1 MRSQAM
7 TEVWQKTMNLI
18 RPPPSLTI
26 SQWADKFRILSTE
39 SSSEAG
45 KFETSRA
52 IFQKEIMDSINEP
65 TINEVV
71 VMSCSQVGKTE
82 ILLNAIGYYI
92 AYAPAPILV
101 VQPTLEMARAWS
113 QDRLAPM
120 IRDSNI
126 LKLKVAEV
134 KSKDSA
140 NTVLHKVFDG
150 GHITACGANSPASLA
165 SRPIKIVL
173 CDEIDRYP
181 PTAGSEGD
189 PVMLAKRRSTT
200 FWDSKLIMTSTP
212 TVKGNSQIEAAYERS
227 DKRLFYVPCHKCK
240 KKQVLKWSQ
249 VQWEK
254 DKPQTVRYICE
265 KCETKWTDLQRI
277 TNISKGKWKASEK
290 FNGRAGFRING
301 LYSVWVTME
310 EAAREFLMAKKQPET
325 LRVFVNTY
333 LGETWEDEGERID
346 DLGLY
351 EKREDYTIPNEVILL
366 TAGVDIQDDRL
377 EVEIVGWGLEEETW
391 SIDYYIVYGDPT
403 SPNIWQELE
412 LILTKTFEKPDK
424 TKLKIVSTCIDSGHH
439 TNMVYQF
446 CKPRYARRVFAIK
459 GIGGEGKAI
468 VGRPNK
474 NNIARIT
481 LFGIGVDTA
490 KELIYSRL
498 RIKDYGAG
506 YCHFPKKY
514 SEEYFRQ
521 LTAEKVVTKYRRG
534 FKKREWVLMRP
545 RNEALDCRV
554 YALAAFTLLNA
565 DLNMIAEKQKKVQ
578 TDNPHKVNPNR
589 LKHYTKNSNF
599 VRRWNN

>member
-92 AYAPAPILV
+92 SYAPSPILM

-391 SIDYYIVYGDPT
+391 SIDYHIVYGDPT

-481 LFGIGVDTA
+481 LFPIGVDTA

-554 YALAAFTLLNA
+554 YALSAFTLLNA
-565 DLNMIAEKQKKVQ
+565 DLNTIAQRQKKVQ
-578 TDNPHKVNPNR
+578 TDNPNKVNPNR
-589 LKHYTKNSNF
+589 LKHYAKNSNF

>member
-1 MRSQAM
+1 
-7 TEVWQKTMNLI
+7 MNLI

-65 TINEVV
+65 AINEVV
-71 VMSCSQVGKTE
+71 VLSCSQVGKTE
-82 ILLNAIGYYI
+82 MLLNAIGYYI

-120 IRDSNI
+120 IRDSDI

-140 NTVLHKVFDG
+140 NTVLHKIFDG

-200 FWDSKLIMTSTP
+200 FWDSKLVMTSTP

-227 DKRLFYVPCHKCK
+227 DQRKFYVPCHKCK

-249 VQWEK
+249 VQWAK

-424 TKLKIVSTCIDSGHH
+424 TKLKIVSVCIDSGHH

-481 LFGIGVDTA
+481 LFPIGVDTA

-554 YALAAFTLLNA
+554 YALSAFTLLNA
-565 DLNMIAEKQKKVQ
+565 DLNTIAQRQKKVQ
-578 TDNPHKVNPNR
+578 TDNPNKVNPNR
-589 LKHYTKNSNF
+589 LKHYAKNSNF

>member
-1 MRSQAM
+1 
-7 TEVWQKTMNLI
+7 MNLI
-18 RPPPSLTI
+18 KPPPSLTI
-26 SQWADKFRILSTE
+26 SQWADKFRFLSSE

-52 IFQKEIMDSINEP
+52 IFQKEIMDSINDP
-65 TINEVV
+65 AINEVV
-71 VMSCSQVGKTE
+71 VLSCSQVGKTE
-82 ILLNAIGYYI
+82 MLLNAIGYYI

-120 IRDSNI
+120 IRDSQI
-126 LKLKVAEV
+126 LKIKVADV

-140 NTVLHKVFDG
+140 NTVLHKIFDG

-189 PVMLAKRRSTT
+189 PVMLAKRRSAT
-200 FWDSKLIMTSTP
+200 FWDSKLVMTSTP
-212 TVKGNSQIEAAYERS
+212 TIKGASQIEDAYENS

-254 DKPQTVRYICE
+254 NKPETVHYICQYCE
-265 KCETKWTDLQRI
+265 KKWSDIDRI
-277 TNISKGKWKASEK
+277 NNISNGKWKATDK

-310 EAAREFLMAKKQPET
+310 EAVREFLMAKKQPET

-351 EKREDYTIPNEVILL
+351 DRREDYIVPNEVILL
-366 TAGVDIQDDRL
+366 TAGVDIQDDRIEC
-377 EVEIVGWGLEEETW
+377 EVLGWGLEEETW
-391 SIDYYIVYGDPT
+391 SIDYHTIYGDPT

-412 LILTKTFEKPDK
+412 LILTKTYDK
-424 TKLKIVSTCIDSGHH
+424 SDGSKLKIVSTCIDSGHH

-468 VGRPNK
+468 VSRPSR
-474 NNIARIT
+474 NNIAKVT
-481 LFGIGVDTA
+481 LFPIGVDTA

-498 RIKDYGAG
+498 RIKEYGAG

-521 LTAEKVVTKYRRG
+521 LTAEKVITKYRKG

-554 YALAAFTLLNA
+554 YALSAFTLLNA
-565 DLNMIAEKQKKVQ
+565 DLNVIAQKQKKRQ
-578 TDNPHKVNPNR
+578 PNNPNKVNPNR
-589 LKHYTKNSNF
+589 LKHYKKNSNF
-599 VRRWNN
+599 AKSWNY

>member
-1 MRSQAM
+1 
-7 TEVWQKTMNLI
+7 MNLI
-18 RPPPSLTI
+18 KPPPSLTI
-26 SQWADKFRILSTE
+26 SQWADKFRILSSE

-52 IFQKEIMDSINEP
+52 IFQKEIMDSINDP
-65 TINEVV
+65 AINEVV

-101 VQPTLEMARAWS
+101 VQPTLDMARAWS

-120 IRDSNI
+120 IRDSQI
-126 LKLKVAEV
+126 LKNSVAEV

-181 PTAGSEGD
+181 PTAGTEGD
-189 PVMLAKRRSTT
+189 PVLLAKRRSAT
-200 FWDSKLIMTSTP
+200 FWDSKLVLTSTP
-212 TVKGNSQIEAAYERS
+212 TVKGNSQIENAYENS
-227 DKRLFYVPCHKCK
+227 DKRKFYVPCHKCK
-240 KKQVLKWSQ
+240 KQQILKWSQ
-249 VQWEK
+249 VQWTK
-254 DKPQTVRYICE
+254 DKPETVRYICE
-265 KCETKWTDLQRI
+265 NCNTKWTDIQRI
-277 TNISKGKWKASEK
+277 TNIKKGKWKATEK
-290 FNGRAGFRING
+290 FNGRAGFSLNG
-301 LYSVWVTME
+301 LYSVWVTLE
-310 EAAREFLMAKKQPET
+310 EAVREFLMAKKQPET

-346 DLGLY
+346 DLGLF
-351 EKREDYTIPNEVILL
+351 ERREDYTIPNEVILL
-366 TAGVDIQDDRL
+366 TAGIDIQDDRL
-377 EVEIVGWGLEEETW
+377 ECEIVGWGLNEETW
-391 SIDYYIVYGDPT
+391 SIDYHIIYGDP
-403 SPNIWQELE
+403 SAPNIWQELE
-412 LILTKTFEKPDK
+412 LILTKTYEKPDK

-446 CKPRYARRVFAIK
+446 CKPRYARRVFAVK
-459 GIGGEGKAI
+459 GIGGEGKPI
-468 VGRPNK
+468 VSRPNR
-474 NNIARIT
+474 NNIAKVT
-481 LFGIGVDTA
+481 LFPLGVDTA

-498 RIKDYGAG
+498 RIKEYGAG

-514 SEEYFRQ
+514 NEEYFRQ
-521 LTAEKVVTKYRRG
+521 LTAEKIVTKYRRG

-554 YALAAFTLLNA
+554 YALSAFTLLNA
-565 DLNMIAEKQKKVQ
+565 DLTRIAEKQKNQ
-578 TDNPHKVNPNR
+578 QANNPHKVNPNR
-589 LKHYTKNSNF
+589 LKHYKKSSNF
-599 VRRWNN
+599 AKSWNN

>member
-1 MRSQAM
+1 
-7 TEVWQKTMNLI
+7 MNLI
-18 RPPPSLTI
+18 KPPPHLKI
-26 SQWADKFRILSTE
+26 SQWADKFRYLSTE

-45 KFETSRA
+45 RFETARA
-52 IFQKEIMDSINEP
+52 IFQKEIMDSINDP
-65 TINEVV
+65 SINEVV
-71 VMSCSQVGKTE
+71 VMSCSQIGKTE

-126 LKLKVAEV
+126 LKYKVADV
-134 KSKDSA
+134 KSKDSG

-181 PTAGSEGD
+181 PTAGSEGN
-189 PVMLAKRRSTT
+189 PVMLAKRRSAT
-200 FWDSKLIMTSTP
+200 FWDSKLVLTSTP
-212 TVKGNSQIEAAYERS
+212 TVKGASAIESAFEDS
-227 DKRLFYVPCHKCK
+227 DQRLFYVPCHKCK
-240 KKQVLKWSQ
+240 KKQTLKWSQ

-254 DKPQTVRYICE
+254 DKPETARYTCE
-265 KCETKWTDLQRI
+265 HCNKKWTDIERI
-277 TNISKGKWKASEK
+277 TNISKGSWKATEK
-290 FNGRAGFRING
+290 FNGRAGFRLNG

-310 EAAREFLMAKKQPET
+310 EAVGEFLRAKKLPET

-333 LGETWEDEGERID
+333 LGETWEDEGEKID

-351 EKREDYTIPNEVILL
+351 ERREDYTFPNEVVLL
-366 TAGVDIQDDRL
+366 TAGIDVQDDRI
-377 EVEIVGWGLEEETW
+377 ECEIVGWGLEEETW
-391 SIDYYIVYGDPT
+391 SIDYHIIYGDP
-403 SPNIWQELE
+403 SAPNIWQELD
-412 LILTKTFEKPDK
+412 LVLSKTYEKTDK

-446 CKPRYARRVFAIK
+446 CKPRYARRIFAVK
-459 GIGGEGKAI
+459 GFGGEGKPI
-468 VGRPNK
+468 VSRPTR
-474 NNIARIT
+474 NNIAKVT
-481 LFGIGVDTA
+481 LFGVGVDTA

-498 RIKDYGAG
+498 RIKEHGAG

-514 SEEYFRQ
+514 TEEYFRQ
-521 LTAEKVVTKYRRG
+521 LTAEKIVTKYRRG

-554 YALAAFTLLNA
+554 YAMSAFTLLNA
-565 DLNMIAEKQKKVQ
+565 DLNQIMEKQKKSHSQ
-578 TDNPHKVNPNR
+578 MNHKVNQGR
-589 LKHYTKNSNF
+589 LKHYGRHSNF
-599 VRRWNN
+599 AKSWNN

>member
-1 MRSQAM
+1 
-7 TEVWQKTMNLI
+7 MNLI
-18 RPPPSLTI
+18 KPPPHLKI
-26 SQWADKFRILSTE
+26 SQWADKFRHLSTE

-45 KFETSRA
+45 RFETSRA
-52 IFQKEIMDSINEP
+52 MFQKEIMDSINDPSIE
-65 TINEVV
+65 EVV
-71 VMSCSQVGKTE
+71 VMSCSQIGKTE

-120 IRDSNI
+120 IRDSAI
-126 LKLKVAEV
+126 LKYKVADV
-134 KSKDSA
+134 KSKDSG

-189 PVMLAKRRSTT
+189 PVMLAKRRSAT
-200 FWDSKLIMTSTP
+200 FWDSKLVLTSTP
-212 TVKGNSQIEAAYERS
+212 TVKGASAIESAYEDS

-240 KKQVLKWSQ
+240 TKQVLKWSQ

-254 DKPQTVRYICE
+254 KEPETARYICQ
-265 KCETKWTDLQRI
+265 KCETKWTDIERVK
-277 TNISKGKWKASEK
+277 NIAKGQWKATNR
-290 FNGRAGFRING
+290 FNGRAGFRLNG

-310 EAAREFLMAKKQPET
+310 EAVGEFLRAKKLPET

-351 EKREDYTIPNEVILL
+351 DRREDYKDIPDEIVLI
-366 TAGVDIQDDRL
+366 TAGVDVQDDRI
-377 EVEIVGWGLEEETW
+377 ECEILGWGLEEETW
-391 SIDYYIVYGDPT
+391 SIDYHTIYGDP
-403 SPNIWQELE
+403 SASNIWQELDMV
-412 LILTKTFEKPDK
+412 LTKTYELPNK
-424 TKLKIVSTCIDSGHH
+424 TKLKIVSACIDSGHH
-439 TNMVYQF
+439 TNMVYKF

-459 GIGGEGKAI
+459 GIGGEGKSIAS
-468 VGRPNK
+468 RPNR
-474 NNIARIT
+474 NNIAKVP
-481 LFGIGVDTA
+481 LFSIGVDTA

-498 RIKDYGAG
+498 RIKQHGAG
-506 YCHFPKKY
+506 YCHFPKTY
-514 SEEYFRQ
+514 NEEYFRQ
-521 LTAEKVVTKYRRG
+521 LTAEKVITKYRRG

-554 YALAAFTLLNA
+554 YAVSAFILLNA
-565 DLNMIAEKQKKVQ
+565 DLNTIAQRQKKVQ
-578 TDNPHKVNPNR
+578 TDNPNKVNPNR

>member
-1 MRSQAM
+1 
-7 TEVWQKTMNLI
+7 MNLI

-65 TINEVV
+65 AINEVV
-71 VMSCSQVGKTE
+71 VLSCSQVGKTE
-82 ILLNAIGYYI
+82 MLLNAIGYYI

-120 IRDSNI
+120 IRDSDI

-140 NTVLHKVFDG
+140 NTVLHKIFDG

-200 FWDSKLIMTSTP
+200 FWDSKLVMTSTP

-227 DKRLFYVPCHKCK
+227 DQRKFYVPCHKCK

-249 VQWEK
+249 VQWAK

-265 KCETKWTDLQRI
+265 KCETKWTDLQRV
-277 TNISKGKWKASEK
+277 TNISKGKWKATEK

-310 EAAREFLMAKKQPET
+310 EAVREFLMAKKQPET

-346 DLGLY
+346 ELGLY
-351 EKREDYTIPNEVILL
+351 DKREEYTIPNEVILL

-481 LFGIGVDTA
+481 LFPIGVDTA

-554 YALAAFTLLNA
+554 YALSAFT
-565 DLNMIAEKQKKVQ
+565 
-578 TDNPHKVNPNR
+578 
-589 LKHYTKNSNF
+589 
-599 VRRWNN
+599 

>member
-1 MRSQAM
+1 
-7 TEVWQKTMNLI
+7 MNLI

-92 AYAPAPILV
+92 SYAPSPILM

-120 IRDSNI
+120 IRDSDI

-140 NTVLHKVFDG
+140 NTVLHKIFDG

-200 FWDSKLIMTSTP
+200 FWDSKLVMTSTP

-554 YALAAFTLLNA
+554 YALSAFTLLNA
-565 DLNMIAEKQKKVQ
+565 DLNTIAQRQKKVQ
-578 TDNPHKVNPNR
+578 TDNPNKVNPNR
-589 LKHYTKNSNF
+589 LKHYAKNSNF

>member
-92 AYAPAPILV
+92 SYAPSPILM

-227 DKRLFYVPCHKCK
+227 DQRKFYVPCHKCK

-249 VQWEK
+249 VQWAK

>member
-1 MRSQAM
+1 MKSPAM
-7 TEVWQKTMNLI
+7 KEVWEKTMNLI
-18 RPPPSLTI
+18 KPPPHLKI
-26 SQWADKFRILSTE
+26 SQWADKFRYLSTE

-45 KFETSRA
+45 RFETARA
-52 IFQKEIMDSINEP
+52 IFQKEIMDSINDP
-65 TINEVV
+65 SINEVV
-71 VMSCSQVGKTE
+71 VMSCSQIGKTE

-92 AYAPAPILV
+92 AYSPAPILV

-126 LKLKVAEV
+126 LKYKVADV
-134 KSKDSA
+134 KSKDSG

-181 PTAGSEGD
+181 PTAGSEGN
-189 PVMLAKRRSTT
+189 PVMLAKRRSAT
-200 FWDSKLIMTSTP
+200 FWDSKLVLTSTP
-212 TVKGNSQIEAAYERS
+212 TVKGASAIESAFEDS
-227 DKRLFYVPCHKCK
+227 DQRLFYVPCHKCK
-240 KKQVLKWSQ
+240 KKQTLKWSQ

-254 DKPQTVRYICE
+254 DKPETARYICE
-265 KCETKWTDLQRI
+265 HCNKKWTDIERI
-277 TNISKGKWKASEK
+277 TNISKGSWKATEK
-290 FNGRAGFRING
+290 FNGRAGFRLNG

-310 EAAREFLMAKKQPET
+310 EAVGEFLRAKKLPET

-333 LGETWEDEGERID
+333 LGETWEDEGEKID

-351 EKREDYTIPNEVILL
+351 EKREDYTFPNEVILL
-366 TAGVDIQDDRL
+366 TAGIDVQDDRI
-377 EVEIVGWGLEEETW
+377 ECEIVGWGLEEETW
-391 SIDYYIVYGDPT
+391 SIDYHIIYGDP
-403 SPNIWQELE
+403 SASNIWQELD
-412 LILTKTFEKPDK
+412 LILSKTYEKTDK

-446 CKPRYARRVFAIK
+446 CKPRYARRIFAVK
-459 GIGGEGKAI
+459 GFGGEGKPI
-468 VGRPNK
+468 VSRPTR
-474 NNIARIT
+474 NNIAKVT
-481 LFGIGVDTA
+481 LFGVGVDTA

-498 RIKDYGAG
+498 RIKEHGAG

-514 SEEYFRQ
+514 TEEYFRQ

-554 YALAAFTLLNA
+554 YAMSAFTLLNA
-565 DLNMIAEKQKKVQ
+565 DLNQIMEKQKKSHSQ
-578 TDNPHKVNPNR
+578 MNHKVNQGR
-589 LKHYTKNSNF
+589 LKHYGRHSNF
-599 VRRWNN
+599 AKSWNN

>member
-1 MRSQAM
+1 
-7 TEVWQKTMNLI
+7 MNLI
-18 RPPPSLTI
+18 KPPPHLKI
-26 SQWADKFRILSTE
+26 SQWADKFRYLSTE

-45 KFETSRA
+45 RFETARA
-52 IFQKEIMDSINEP
+52 IFQKEIMDSINDP
-65 TINEVV
+65 SINEVV
-71 VMSCSQVGKTE
+71 VMSCSQIGKTE

-126 LKLKVAEV
+126 LKYKVADV
-134 KSKDSA
+134 KSKDSG

-181 PTAGSEGD
+181 PTAGSEGN
-189 PVMLAKRRSTT
+189 PVMLAKRRSAT
-200 FWDSKLIMTSTP
+200 FWDSKLVLTSTP
-212 TVKGNSQIEAAYERS
+212 TVKGASAIESAYEES
-227 DKRLFYVPCHKCK
+227 DQRLFYVPCHKCK
-240 KKQVLKWSQ
+240 KKQTLKWSQ
-249 VQWEK
+249 VHWEK
-254 DKPQTVRYICE
+254 DRPETAKYVCEHCE
-265 KCETKWTDLQRI
+265 KKWTDIERVI
-277 TNISKGKWKASEK
+277 NISKGSWKATER
-290 FNGRAGFRING
+290 FNGRAGFRLNG

-310 EAAREFLMAKKQPET
+310 EAVGEFLRAKKLPET

-333 LGETWEDEGERID
+333 LGETWEDEGEKID

-351 EKREDYTIPNEVILL
+351 DRRENYTFPDEVVLL
-366 TAGVDIQDDRL
+366 TAGIDVQDDRI
-377 EVEIVGWGLEEETW
+377 ECEIVGWGLEEETW
-391 SIDYYIVYGDPT
+391 SIEYHIIYGDP
-403 SPNIWQELE
+403 SASNIWQELD
-412 LILTKTFEKPDK
+412 LLLSKTYEKADK

-446 CKPRYARRVFAIK
+446 CKPRYARRIFAVK
-459 GIGGEGKAI
+459 GFGGEGKPI
-468 VGRPNK
+468 VNRPTR
-474 NNIARIT
+474 NNIAKVT

-498 RIKDYGAG
+498 RIKQHGAG

-514 SEEYFRQ
+514 NEEYFRQ

-554 YALAAFTLLNA
+554 YAMSAFTLLNA
-565 DLNMIAEKQKKVQ
+565 DLNQIMEKQKKSHSQ
-578 TDNPHKVNPNR
+578 MNHKVNQGR
-589 LKHYTKNSNF
+589 LKHYGRHSNF
-599 VRRWNN
+599 AKSWNN

>member
-1 MRSQAM
+1 
-7 TEVWQKTMNLI
+7 MNLI
-18 RPPPSLTI
+18 RPPPHLTI
-26 SQWADKFRILSTE
+26 SQWANKFRFLSTE

-52 IFQKEIMDSINEP
+52 MFQAEIMDSINDP
-65 TINEVV
+65 AIQEVV
-71 VMSCSQVGKTE
+71 VMSCSQIGKTE

-92 AYAPAPILV
+92 SYAPSPILM

-126 LKLKVAEV
+126 LQNRVADA
-134 KSKDSA
+134 KGKDA
-140 NTVLHKVFDG
+140 GNTVLHKIFDG

-181 PTAGSEGD
+181 PTAGTEGD
-189 PVMLAKRRSTT
+189 PVALAKRRSAT
-200 FWDSKLIMTSTP
+200 FWDSKLVLTSTP
-212 TVKGNSQIEAAYERS
+212 TVKGASAIETAYERS
-227 DKRLFYVPCHKCK
+227 DQRKFYVPCHKCRK
-240 KKQVLKWSQ
+240 LQVLKWAN
-249 VQWEK
+249 VKWKKNEP
-254 DKPQTVRYICE
+254 DTVRYICE
-265 KCETKWTDLQRI
+265 HCNTAWTDFQRI
-277 TNISKGKWKASEK
+277 TNISKGKWKATEK
-290 FNGRAGFRING
+290 FNGRAGFALNG

-310 EAAREFLMAKKQPET
+310 EAAREFLMAKKMPET

-333 LGETWEDEGERID
+333 LGESWEDEGERID
-346 DLGLY
+346 ELGIF
-351 EKREDYTIPNEVILL
+351 ERREDYQIHNNIILL
-366 TAGVDIQDDRL
+366 TAGVDIQDDRI
-377 EVEIVGWGLEEETW
+377 EVEVMGWGLEEETW
-391 SIDYYIVYGDPT
+391 SIDYHIIFGDP
-403 SPNIWQELE
+403 SANNIWQELDM
-412 LILTKTFEKPDK
+412 ILTKTYELPNK

-439 TNMVYQF
+439 TNMVYKF

-468 VGRPNK
+468 ASRPTK
-474 NNIARIT
+474 NNIAKVP
-481 LFGIGVDTA
+481 LFSIGVDTA

-498 RIKDYGAG
+498 RIKDHGAG
-506 YCHFPKKY
+506 YCHFPIRY
-514 SEEYFRQ
+514 NEEYFRQ
-521 LTAEKVVTKYRRG
+521 LTAEKVITKYRKG

-554 YALAAFTLLNA
+554 YAVSAFILLNA
-565 DLNMIAEKQKKVQ
+565 DLNTIAQRQKKIQ
-578 TDNPHKVNPNR
+578 TDNPNKVNPNR

>member
-1 MRSQAM
+1 
-7 TEVWQKTMNLI
+7 MNLI
-18 RPPPSLTI
+18 KPPPHLKI
-26 SQWADKFRILSTE
+26 SQWADKFRFLSTE

-45 KFETSRA
+45 RFETARA
-52 IFQKEIMDSINEP
+52 IFQKEIMDSINDP
-65 TINEVV
+65 SINEVV
-71 VMSCSQVGKTE
+71 VMSCSQIGKTE

-92 AYAPAPILV
+92 AYSPAPILV

-126 LKLKVAEV
+126 LKYKVADV
-134 KSKDSA
+134 KSKDSG

-150 GHITACGANSPASLA
+150 GHVTACGANSPASLA

-181 PTAGSEGD
+181 PTAGSEGN
-189 PVMLAKRRSTT
+189 PVMLAKRRSAT
-200 FWDSKLIMTSTP
+200 FWDSKLVLTSTP
-212 TVKGNSQIEAAYERS
+212 TVKGASAIESAFEDS
-227 DKRLFYVPCHKCK
+227 DQRLFHVPCHKCK
-240 KKQVLKWSQ
+240 KKQVLKWAQ
-249 VQWEK
+249 VKWEK
-254 DKPQTVRYICE
+254 DKPETARYICE
-265 KCETKWTDLQRI
+265 HCNKKWTDIERI
-277 TNISKGKWKASEK
+277 TNISKGSWKATEK
-290 FNGRAGFRING
+290 FNGRAGFRLNG

-310 EAAREFLMAKKQPET
+310 EAVGEFLRAKKLPET

-333 LGETWEDEGERID
+333 LGETWEDEGEKID

-351 EKREDYTIPNEVILL
+351 DRREDYLFPDQVVLL
-366 TAGVDIQDDRL
+366 TAGIDVQDDRI
-377 EVEIVGWGLEEETW
+377 ECEIVGWGLEEETW
-391 SIDYYIVYGDPT
+391 SIDYHIIYGDP
-403 SPNIWQELE
+403 SASNIWQELD
-412 LILTKTFEKPDK
+412 LVLSKTYEKTDK

-446 CKPRYARRVFAIK
+446 CKPRYARRIFAVK
-459 GIGGEGKAI
+459 GFGGEGKPI
-468 VGRPNK
+468 VSRPTK
-474 NNIARIT
+474 NNIAKVT

-498 RIKDYGAG
+498 RIKEHGAG

-514 SEEYFRQ
+514 TEEYFRQ

-554 YALAAFTLLNA
+554 YAMSAFTLLNA
-565 DLNMIAEKQKKVQ
+565 DLNQIMEKQKKSHSQ
-578 TDNPHKVNPNR
+578 MNHKVNQSR
-589 LKHYTKNSNF
+589 LKQYGRHSNF
-599 VRRWNN
+599 AKSWNN

>member
-1 MRSQAM
+1 
-7 TEVWQKTMNLI
+7 MNLI
-18 RPPPSLTI
+18 KPPPHLTI
-26 SQWADKFRILSTE
+26 SQWADKFRYLSTE

-52 IFQKEIMDSINEP
+52 IFQKEIMDSINDP
-65 TINEVV
+65 ANQEVV

-82 ILLNAIGYYI
+82 MLLNAIGYYI
-92 AYAPAPILV
+92 AYAPAPILM

-120 IRDSNI
+120 IRDSII
-126 LKLKVAEV
+126 LQDRVAEV
-134 KSKDSA
+134 KSKDSG
-140 NTVLHKVFDG
+140 NTVLHKIFDG

-181 PTAGSEGD
+181 PTAGTEGN
-189 PVMLAKRRSTT
+189 PVALAKRRSAT

-212 TVKGNSQIEAAYERS
+212 TVKGASAIEEAYEQS
-227 DKRLFYVPCHKCK
+227 DQRKFYVPCHKCRK
-240 KKQVLKWSQ
+240 QQVLKWAN
-249 VQWEK
+249 VKWKKNEPDTAK
-254 DKPQTVRYICE
+254 YICE
-265 KCETKWTDLQRI
+265 HCNIGWTDFQRVQ
-277 TNISKGKWKASEK
+277 NISKGKWKATEK
-290 FNGRAGFRING
+290 FNGRAGFFLNG

-310 EAAREFLMAKKQPET
+310 EAVREFLMAKKMPET

-333 LGETWEDEGERID
+333 LGESWEDEGERVD
-346 DLGLY
+346 ELGLY
-351 EKREDYTIPNEVILL
+351 ERREDYQIHNDIVLL
-366 TAGVDIQDDRL
+366 TAGVDIQDDRIEI
-377 EVEIVGWGLEEETW
+377 EVIGWGLEEETW
-391 SIDYYIVYGDPT
+391 SIDYHIIFGDP
-403 SPNIWQELE
+403 SANNIWQELDMV
-412 LILTKTFEKPDK
+412 LTKTYELPNK
-424 TKLKIVSTCIDSGHH
+424 TKLKIVSACVDSGHH
-439 TNMVYQF
+439 TNMVYKF

-468 VGRPNK
+468 ASRPNR
-474 NNIARIT
+474 NNIAKVP
-481 LFGIGVDTA
+481 LFSIGVDTA

-506 YCHFPKKY
+506 YCHFPVKY
-514 SEEYFRQ
+514 NEEYFRQ
-521 LTAEKVVTKYRRG
+521 LTAEKVITKYRRG

-554 YALAAFTLLNA
+554 YAVSAFILLNA
-565 DLNMIAEKQKKVQ
+565 DLNTIAQRQKKVQ
-578 TDNPHKVNPNR
+578 TDNPNKVNPNR

>member
-1 MRSQAM
+1 
-7 TEVWQKTMNLI
+7 MNLI
-18 RPPPSLTI
+18 KPPPSLTI
-26 SQWADKFRILSTE
+26 SQWADKFRVLSTE

-45 KFETSRA
+45 KFETTRA

-71 VMSCSQVGKTE
+71 VLSCSQVGKTE
-82 ILLNAIGYYI
+82 MLLNAIGYYI

-126 LKLKVAEV
+126 LKSKVAEV

-140 NTVLHKVFDG
+140 NTVLHKIFDG

-200 FWDSKLIMTSTP
+200 FWDSKLVMTSTP
-212 TVKGNSQIEAAYERS
+212 TVKGNSQIEEAYERS

-249 VQWEK
+249 VQWDK
-254 DKPQTVRYICE
+254 DKPQTVRYTCE
-265 KCETKWTDLQRI
+265 KCETKWTDIQRI
-277 TNISKGKWKASEK
+277 ISISKGKWQATEK

-310 EAAREFLMAKKQPET
+310 EAVREFLMAKKQPET

-351 EKREDYTIPNEVILL
+351 DRREDYTVPNEVVLL

-391 SIDYYIVYGDPT
+391 SIDYFIVYGDPT

-424 TKLKIVSTCIDSGHH
+424 TKLKIISTCIDSGHH

-468 VGRPNK
+468 VSRPNK

-481 LFGIGVDTA
+481 LFPIGVDTA

-498 RIKDYGAG
+498 RIKKFGAG

-521 LTAEKVVTKYRRG
+521 LTAEKIVTKYRRG

-554 YALAAFTLLNA
+554 YALSAFTLLNA
-565 DLNMIAEKQKKVQ
+565 DLNTIVQRQKKVQ
-578 TDNPHKVNPNR
+578 TNNPHKVNPNR
-589 LKHYTKNSNF
+589 LKHYQKNSNF
-599 VRRWNN
+599 AKSWND

>member
-1 MRSQAM
+1 
-7 TEVWQKTMNLI
+7 MNLI

-65 TINEVV
+65 AINEVV
-71 VMSCSQVGKTE
+71 VLSCSQVGKTE
-82 ILLNAIGYYI
+82 MLLNAIGYYI

-120 IRDSNI
+120 IRDSDI

-140 NTVLHKVFDG
+140 NTVLHKIFDG

-200 FWDSKLIMTSTP
+200 FWDSKLVMTSTP

-227 DKRLFYVPCHKCK
+227 DQRKFYVPCHKCK

-249 VQWEK
+249 VQWAK

-265 KCETKWTDLQRI
+265 KCETKWTDLQRV
-277 TNISKGKWKASEK
+277 TNISKGKWKATEK

-310 EAAREFLMAKKQPET
+310 EAVREFLMAKKQPET

-346 DLGLY
+346 ELGLY
-351 EKREDYTIPNEVILL
+351 DKREEYTIPNEVILL

-391 SIDYYIVYGDPT
+391 SIDYHIVYGDPT

-412 LILTKTFEKPDK
+412 LILTKTFEKLDK

-481 LFGIGVDTA
+481 LFPIGVDTA

-554 YALAAFTLLNA
+554 YALSAFTLLNA
-565 DLNMIAEKQKKVQ
+565 DLNTIAQRQKKVQ
-578 TDNPHKVNPNR
+578 TDNPNKVNPNR
-589 LKHYTKNSNF
+589 LKHYAKNSNF

>member
-1 MRSQAM
+1 
-7 TEVWQKTMNLI
+7 MNLI
-18 RPPPSLTI
+18 KPPPHLKI
-26 SQWADKFRILSTE
+26 SQWADKFRILSSE

-52 IFQKEIMDSINEP
+52 LFQKEIMDSINDP
-65 TINEVV
+65 AINEVV

-92 AYAPAPILV
+92 AYEPAPILV

-120 IRDSNI
+120 IRDCSI
-126 LKLKVAEV
+126 LKYKVADV

-140 NTVLHKVFDG
+140 NTVLHKVFNG

-189 PVMLAKRRSTT
+189 PVLLAKRRSAT
-200 FWDSKLIMTSTP
+200 FWDSKLVLTSTP
-212 TVKGNSQIEAAYERS
+212 TVKGNSQIENAYYES
-227 DKRLFYVPCHKCK
+227 DQRKFYVPCKKCK
-240 KKQVLKWSQ
+240 KKQTLKWSQ
-249 VQWEK
+249 VKWEK
-254 DKPQTVRYICE
+254 DKPETARYICE
-265 KCETKWTDLQRI
+265 HCEKKWDNLDRV
-277 TNISKGKWKASEK
+277 NSISKGSWKATEK
-290 FNGRAGFRING
+290 FNGRAGFFLNG
-301 LYSVWVTME
+301 LYSPWVTLE
-310 EAAREFLMAKKQPET
+310 EAVGEFLRAKKQPET

-351 EKREDYTIPNEVILL
+351 ERREDYTFPEEVILL
-366 TAGVDIQDDRL
+366 TAGVDIQDDRI
-377 EVEIVGWGLEEETW
+377 EVEVVGWGLEEETW
-391 SIDYYIVYGDPT
+391 SVDYHIIYGDP
-403 SPNIWQELE
+403 SAPNIWQELE
-412 LILTKTFEKPDK
+412 LILTKTYEKPDK

-446 CKPRYARRVFAIK
+446 CKPRYARRVFAVK
-459 GIGGEGKAI
+459 GIGGEGKPI
-468 VGRPNK
+468 VSRPNR
-474 NNIARIT
+474 NNIAKVT
-481 LFGIGVDTA
+481 LFPLGVDTA

-498 RIKDYGAG
+498 RIKEYGAG

-514 SEEYFRQ
+514 NEEYFRQ
-521 LTAEKVVTKYRRG
+521 LTAEKIVTKYRRG

-554 YALAAFTLLNA
+554 YALSAFTLLNA
-565 DLNMIAEKQKKVQ
+565 DLTRIAEKQKNQ
-578 TDNPHKVNPNR
+578 QANNPHKVNPNR
-589 LKHYTKNSNF
+589 LKHYKKSSNF
-599 VRRWNN
+599 AKSWNN